1 MVNQVFLIGRLGKD
15 PAVRFTP
22 SGTAV
27 AQFSMATSDKFTKK
41 DGSKE
46 EQTQWHQV
54 VAWGKLGEVCGE
66 YLTGGAMVCIIGK
79 VTYRTYEDKSGV
91 KKYITEIV
99 AREMKMLGG
108 GKPKE
113 QQQQAQT
120 SPPEQDSSDIP
131 F

>member
-1 MVNQVFLIGRLGKD
+1 MVNKVFLIGRVGKD
-15 PAVRFTP
+15 PAVRFTQG
-22 SGTAV
+22 GTAV
-27 AQFSMATSDKFTKK
+27 AQFSLATSEKFTKK

-54 VAWGKLGEVCGE
+54 VAWGKLGEICGE
-66 YLTGGAMVCIIGK
+66 YLIKGSLVSIIGK
-79 VTYRTYEDKSGV
+79 VTYRTYEDKNKE

-99 AREMKMLGG
+99 ANEMQILKD

-113 QQQQAQT
+113 QQQPGNAA
-120 SPPEQDSSDIP
+120 PPAGEEDIP